1 MTAHCIRPRRLRE
14 VAARASTGSARAV
27 LLRAACAVA
36 FLAALS
42 PLHAAE
48 TANYPIK
55 PIRIVVPFPPGGSTD
70 FFARSIGQKL
80 TEAWG
85 QQVIVDNRTGANG
98 IVGTEIVAK
107 SAPDGYNL
115 LMCAIG
121 HAANASLYKKLPYD
135 TMRDFAPV
143 NSFADVPMFLA
154 LHPSVKANTVPELI
168 ALAKSKP
175 GGLNVAAGGV
185 GASHHLA
192 AELFRVQAKLDWQ
205 YIQYRGGG
213 PALLELVSG
222 KTDIMFTPVSTALGQ
237 VRAGK
242 LKALGVTTPQRVPLA
257 PDLPTIAEAGLP
269 GFEARAWYGIVA
281 SAKVPR
287 DIVLKLNAQINE
299 LLKNP
304 QFSDALIARGAV
316 PMGGSVDDF
325 AKFLR
330 NEIQKYAAVV
340 KASGIRVD

>member
-1 MTAHCIRPRRLRE
+1 MSE
-14 VAARASTGSARAV
+14 GSARTGF
-27 LLRAACAVA
+27 LSTACAVA
-36 FLAALS
+36 LIAALS

-48 TANYPIK
+48 TAVYPNK

-70 FFARSIGQKL
+70 FFARSIAQKL

-98 IVGTEIVAK
+98 IVGTDIVAK

-121 HAANASLYKKLPYD
+121 HAANASLYRKLPYD
-135 TMRDFAPV
+135 ALRDFAPV
-143 NSFADVPMFLA
+143 TSFADVPMFLA

-168 ALAKSKP
+168 ALARSTP

-192 AELFRVQAKLDWQ
+192 AELFRVQAKLEWQ

-237 VRAGK
+237 VKAGR
-242 LKALGVTTPQRVPLA
+242 LKTLGVTTPQRVPLA
-257 PDLPTIAEAGLP
+257 PDIPTIAEAGLP
-269 GFEARAWYGIVA
+269 GYEARAWYGIVA
-281 SAKVPR
+281 PSRVPR
-287 DIVLKLNAQINE
+287 VIVLKLNSQINE
-299 LLKNP
+299 LLKNT
-304 QFSDALIARGAV
+304 QFREALIARGAV
-316 PMGGSVDDF
+316 PMGGSVNDF
-325 AKFLR
+325 EKFLK
-330 NEIQKYAAVV
+330 NEVQKYAAVV
-340 KASGIRVD
+340 KASGIRAD